1 MGRLLTQPLA
11 HCVDRPGDGRPEP
24 IQGRALLGLI
34 FVSWVPG
41 ERQNASKE
49 AVMTDRPTTEPP
61 IGVPEADLLEQR
73 ATIDWPEL
81 PVDQVTVPGLVTD
94 RMAAEGDLLEQ
105 AQAAGAGADDDR
117 PHDSPALRE

>member
-49 AVMTDRPTTEPP
+49 AVLTDRPTTEPP

>member
-117 PHDSPALRE
+117 RHDSPALRE

>member
-81 PVDQVTVPGLVTD
+81 PVDQVTVPGLVPD

-105 AQAAGAGADDDR
+105 AQAAGAGAEDDR
-117 PHDSPALRE
+117 PHDSPAPRE

>member
-11 HCVDRPGDGRPEP
+11 HCVGRPGDGRPEP

>member
-81 PVDQVTVPGLVTD
+81 PVDQVTVP
-94 RMAAEGDLLEQ
+94 R
-105 AQAAGAGADDDR
+105 AGHRQDGRRGRPTRAGPGSR
-117 PHDSPALRE
+117 GGR

>member
-117 PHDSPALRE
+117 PHDSQALRE

>member
-61 IGVPEADLLEQR
+61 IGVLEADLLEQR

>member
-49 AVMTDRPTTEPP
+49 AVLTDRPTTEPP

-117 PHDSPALRE
+117 PHDSQALRE